1 MRRTSW
7 SNTNCPIARTLDVVG
22 DPWTLLVIRD
32 ALFGVRRFEDFQ
44 RSSGIPRAT
53 LVDRLDRLVDR
64 GVLERRR
71 YQEHPPRDE
80 YRLTERGRDLRDLL
94 VVLKQW
100 GDRWGELDSS
110 PVRLERADTGDE
122 VDPAIIDRASGRLL
136 DDLPVRAIRA
146 DGSAPL
152 PSRAAK

>member
-7 SNTNCPIARTLDVVG
+7 SNANCPIARTLDVVG
-22 DPWTLLVIRD
+22 DPWTLLVVRD

-53 LVDRLDRLVDR
+53 LVDRLDRLVER

-100 GDRWGELDSS
+100 GDRWGGLEAS
-110 PVRLERADTGDE
+110 PVRLERTDTGDE
-122 VDPAIIDRASGRLL
+122 VEPAIVDRASGRLL
-136 DDLPVRAIRA
+136 DDLPVRAVRA

-152 PSRAAK
+152 PRRHGH